1 VSDCSIVFVPL
12 GIGTAAITPSRT
24 ANAKGRA
31 DALLLRGDMLLVALA
46 SALRTIAAADERG
59 RGRPGQAR
67 CVAAHTRAERKAP
80 KMGREW

>member
-1 VSDCSIVFVPL
+1 MSDCSIVFVPL

-46 SALRTIAAADERG
+46 SALRTIAAADERARRVVLHHRHTHPRREESTKDGAG
-59 RGRPGQAR
+59 RG
-67 CVAAHTRAERKAP
+67 K
-80 KMGREW
+80 

>member
-1 VSDCSIVFVPL
+1 MSDCSIVFVPL

-59 RGRPGQAR
+59 RGALCCSTP
-67 CVAAHTRAERKAP
+67 AP
-80 KMGREW
+80 SGKHQRWGGPW